1 MSFCFTSFFS
11 FRGNLLECI
20 SARGVTG
27 SARHLCVCG
36 SGLVAWLRTST
47 LILLRQVLKQNSFIC
62 IKFEMLLFHVLLRG
76 SARNLRYSLA
86 NGSRTVSD

>member
-1 MSFCFTSFFS
+1 MVIFDGDLLFFVAPEGFMDGFLFYIYFFS

-47 LILLRQVLKQNSFIC
+47 LILLRQVLKQNSFIY
-62 IKFEMLLFHVLLRG
+62 I
-76 SARNLRYSLA
+76 
-86 NGSRTVSD
+86 